1 MEQFKKVWES
11 VKTYAVKPILGIP
24 AVVVI
29 AIAAAGAYLVLGKK
43 KGTKRRLF

>member
-1 MEQFKKVWES
+1 MEEVKKVWS
-11 VKTYAVKPILGIP
+11 NVKTYALKPILGIP

-43 KGTKRRLF
+43 KGTRKRLF